1 MSRIKSR
8 AQLEICGD
16 CGASDP
22 SWASI
27 NRGILLC
34 AECCSIHRS
43 LGRHISQVKS
53 LRQGSWSPAV
63 LNYVNAINAHG
74 ANSVWEHCLMDAVAP
89 KNLKRKPSPKDPL
102 HPTKAEFIRAKHVNL
117 SFILKPNPQQ
127 VDGDGGPGN
136 LEHELS
142 KQLHASVRSPNLE
155 TSLRLL
161 VQGADPCYFHE
172 EKGSTALHMAAK
184 AGQASQVELLIVYGA
199 DLTAKDSKG
208 NTAHEIAKQNKHTVI
223 ADRLIEAT
231 YEVTDRL
238 THFLIGKKPDHSTS
252 NHLLIPDQGGTE
264 ISEQLKIARGKLQLV
279 PNKMFE
285 ELVMD
290 LYDEVDRRE
299 TEAIWATSALNP
311 EIGAVPFLPT
321 NPHLSATRNQ
331 GRQKLARFSPNEFMG
346 LITDVL
352 IDAKRRQNMA
362 ALRPL
367 DAPMIDMSSISNTKI
382 QHHHLER
389 LSNLSDDEPLYDA
402 VASDDDYA
410 ALTPLNQSVS
420 PIVGQQQ
427 VGTNQEPG
435 KQEVETLRRKLQD
448 SFYEIDEL
456 KMLVKKLL
464 TENCQLK
471 SRIDSSSISAFD
483 VPLRIDDVH
492 INGNGKSV
500 ECVGADETPNND
512 LLSATGYN
520 KRPVSMYET
529 REGPNATKS
538 QQNHDNRTANSM
550 YQMIDGQPQPQ
561 TSDTTVPAMTNGQ
574 STLPNSDDVK
584 YRTEVVTR
592 RIQELWSVMQEVTAK
607 DVFVPGCAERI
618 RVAVS
623 ELTAIF
629 PGTITNETIHN
640 AIRQLNQNTAHL
652 QKDCNGL
659 QQSITHHDSASID
672 LYMQEVR
679 NVAYNL
685 AMATKMLVTQF
696 Q

>member
-8 AQLEICGD
+8 AQIEICGD

-89 KNLKRKPSPKDPL
+89 KNLKRKPSPKDSL

-127 VDGDGGPGN
+127 VDGDGSPVN
-136 LEHELS
+136 LEQELS
-142 KQLHASVRSPNLE
+142 KQLHASVRSANLE

-161 VQGADPCYFHE
+161 VQGADPNYFHE
-172 EKGSTALHMAAK
+172 EKGSTPLQMAAK
-184 AGQASQVELLIVYGA
+184 SGQASQIELLIVYGA

-208 NTAHEIAKQNKHTVI
+208 NTAHEIAKQNKHTAI
-223 ADRLIEAT
+223 ADRLVEAT

-238 THFLIGKKPDHSTS
+238 THFLCGKKPDHSTS
-252 NHLLIPDQGGTE
+252 SHLLIPDQGNSE

-279 PNKMFE
+279 PNKMFQ

-367 DAPMIDMSSISNTKI
+367 DGPSIEMSNAKP

-410 ALTPLNQSVS
+410 ALTPLNKSATGSV
-420 PIVGQQQ
+420 VGQQQ
-427 VGTNQEPG
+427 VTHAEPQQ

-471 SRIDSSSISAFD
+471 SRIDSSVSAFD

-492 INGNGKSV
+492 TNGNGKSA
-500 ECVGADETPNND
+500 ECVGTDADTAETNESH
-512 LLSATGYN
+512 LTTAYN

-529 REGPNATKS
+529 REGLHAAKS

-550 YQMIDGQPQPQ
+550 YQMVDGQPTQQPDGGIA
-561 TSDTTVPAMTNGQ
+561 TASTNGT
-574 STLPNSDDVK
+574 TLPHSDEVK
-584 YRTEVVTR
+584 HRTEVVTR
-592 RIQELWSVMQEVTAK
+592 RIQELWSVMQEMTAN
-607 DVFVPGCAERI
+607 DVFVPGAERI
-618 RVAVS
+618 RVAVA
-623 ELTAIF
+623 ELTAVF
-629 PGTITNETIHN
+629 PTTITNETIRN
-640 AIRQLNQNTAHL
+640 AIRQLNQNTGHL
-652 QKDCNGL
+652 QKDCAGL
-659 QQSITHHDSASID
+659 QHSIQSNDTTSID

-679 NVAYNL
+679 NCAYNL